1 MEPGK
6 WYSYGPGGPG
16 EDLPE
21 EFRRDL
27 LGRKAE
33 RDERRGQ
40 LQAIV
45 QVLVYENG
53 ECQPQVSFSPECA
66 LGPDSDPEEIARV
79 VRAARDALEGWG

>member
-6 WYSYGPGGPG
+6 WHSYAPGGPG
-16 EDLPE
+16 QDLPE
-21 EFRRDL
+21 DVRRDL

-45 QVLVYENG
+45 EVQVYENG
-53 ECQPQVSFSPECA
+53 ECQPQVSFTSECS
-66 LGPDSDPEEIARV
+66 LGPDSDPERIAQV
-79 VRAARDALEGWG
+79 VRTARDALEAWR